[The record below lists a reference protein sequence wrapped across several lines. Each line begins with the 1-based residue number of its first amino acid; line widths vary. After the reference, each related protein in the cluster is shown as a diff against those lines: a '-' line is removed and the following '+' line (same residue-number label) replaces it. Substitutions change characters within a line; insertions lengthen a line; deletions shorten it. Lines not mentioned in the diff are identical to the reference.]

1 MELHMASYKKLLDQ
15 VDARKEALQAELALF
30 MAAAVAKETL
40 VHVLAYFATE
50 RDRFINEGGEEDSQV
65 GGRVMESPAVLRV
78 LVQMES
84 ASLLEIMAAA
94 KEKETECI
102 AASREYKALERRI
115 KPALIQLKPLRKKA
129 PSHPS
134 Q

>member
-1 MELHMASYKKLLDQ
+1 M
-15 VDARKEALQAELALF
+15 
-30 MAAAVAKETL
+30 
-40 VHVLAYFATE
+40 
-50 RDRFINEGGEEDSQV
+50 

-94 KEKETECI
+94 KEKKTECI